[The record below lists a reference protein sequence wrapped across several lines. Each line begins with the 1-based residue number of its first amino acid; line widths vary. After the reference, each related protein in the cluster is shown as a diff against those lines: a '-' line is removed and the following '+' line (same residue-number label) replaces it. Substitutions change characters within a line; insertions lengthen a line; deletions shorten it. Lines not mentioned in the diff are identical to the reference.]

1 MTLAERLVASRKA
14 GGYTQS
20 EIAEKLGVSF
30 QAVSL
35 WERGETT
42 PELDK
47 LVELA
52 SLFGVSLDWLIAG
65 RHEERILPEFE
76 ELLSD
81 RLFDEQHMYTYVKT
95 YANVREM
102 PQTVKALAFAREQ
115 HKGQVRKGR
124 DNVPY
129 IYHPLLMACHALALG
144 LDDDDIVAASLL
156 HDVCEDCGVSPDELP
171 AGDTVKTA
179 VRLLTKEP
187 GYDEEEYYRSISEN
201 QIATMV
207 KLLDRCSNVSG
218 MAAGFFRDKLAEYIR
233 ETERLVYPLLDKAK
247 TEYSMYSNQL
257 FLIKYHM
264 SSVVEAVKRQ

>member
-179 VRLLTKEP
+179 VRILTKEP

-201 QIATMV
+201 PIATMV

-233 ETERLVYPLLDKAK
+233 ETERLVYPLLDRAK

>member
-65 RHEERILPEFE
+65 RQEERILPEFE

-233 ETERLVYPLLDKAK
+233 ETERLVYPLLDRAK

>member
-65 RHEERILPEFE
+65 RQEERILPEFE

-144 LDDDDIVAASLL
+144 LDDDDIVVASLL

-233 ETERLVYPLLDKAK
+233 ETERLVYPLLDRAK
-247 TEYSMYSNQL
+247 TEYPMYSNQL

>member
-1 MTLAERLVASRKA
+1 MTLAERLAASRKA

-65 RHEERILPEFE
+65 RQEERILPEFE
-76 ELLSD
+76 ELLLD

-171 AGDTVKTA
+171 AGVTVKTA

-233 ETERLVYPLLDKAK
+233 ETERLVYPLLDRAK
-247 TEYSMYSNQL
+247 TEYPMYSNQL

>member
-65 RHEERILPEFE
+65 RQEERILPEFE
-76 ELLSD
+76 KLLSD

-233 ETERLVYPLLDKAK
+233 ETERLVYPLLDRAK
-247 TEYSMYSNQL
+247 TEYPMYSNQL

>member
-65 RHEERILPEFE
+65 RQEERILPEFE
-76 ELLSD
+76 ELLLD

-233 ETERLVYPLLDKAK
+233 ETERLVYPLLDRAK
-247 TEYSMYSNQL
+247 TEYPMYSNQL

>member
-1 MTLAERLVASRKA
+1 MTLAERLAASRKA

-115 HKGQVRKGR
+115 HKGQVRKGI
-124 DNVPY
+124 DKVPY
-129 IYHPLLMACHALALG
+129 IYHPLLMACHALAMG

-179 VRLLTKEP
+179 VRILTKEP

-201 QIATMV
+201 PIATMV

-218 MAAGFFRDKLAEYIR
+218 MAAGFSRDKLAEYIR
-233 ETERLVYPLLDKAK
+233 ETERLVYPLLDRAK
-247 TEYSMYSNQL
+247 TEYPMYSNQL

>member
-65 RHEERILPEFE
+65 RQEERILPEFE

-81 RLFDEQHMYTYVKT
+81 RIFDEQHMYTYVKT

-124 DNVPY
+124 DKVPY

-156 HDVCEDCGVSPDELP
+156 HDVCEDCEISPDELP

-179 VRLLTKEP
+179 VRFLTKEP

-201 QIATMV
+201 PIATMV

-218 MAAGFFRDKLAEYIR
+218 MAAGFSRDKLAEYIR
-233 ETERLVYPLLDKAK
+233 ETERLVYPLLDRAK
-247 TEYSMYSNQL
+247 TEYPMYSNQL

>member
-1 MTLAERLVASRKA
+1 
-14 GGYTQS
+14 
-20 EIAEKLGVSF
+20 
-30 QAVSL
+30 
-35 WERGETT
+35 
-42 PELDK
+42 
-47 LVELA
+47 
-52 SLFGVSLDWLIAG
+52 
-65 RHEERILPEFE
+65 
-76 ELLSD
+76 
-81 RLFDEQHMYTYVKT
+81 MYTYVKT
-95 YANVREM
+95 YASVREM
-102 PQTVKALAFAREQ
+102 TKTVKALAFAREQ

-124 DNVPY
+124 DKVPY

-201 QIATMV
+201 PIATMV

-218 MAAGFFRDKLAEYIR
+218 MAAGFSRDKLAEYIR
-233 ETERLVYPLLDKAK
+233 ETERLVYPLLDRAK
-247 TEYSMYSNQL
+247 TEYPMYSNQL

>member
-1 MTLAERLVASRKA
+1 MTLAERLAASRKA
-14 GGYTQS
+14 GGYTQG

-35 WERGETT
+35 WERGETV

-47 LVELA
+47 LVQLA

-65 RHEERILPEFE
+65 HKERILPEFE

-81 RLFDEQHMYTYVKT
+81 RLFDEEHMYTYVKT
-95 YANVREM
+95 YAGVREM
-102 PQTVKALAFAREQ
+102 PQTVKAIAFAREQ

-124 DNVPY
+124 DKVPY

-144 LDDDDIVAASLL
+144 LDDDDIVAACLL

-179 VRLLTKEP
+179 VRLLTKET
-187 GYDEEEYYRSISEN
+187 GYEEEEYYRRISEN
-201 QIATMV
+201 PIATMV

-218 MAAGFFRDKLAEYIR
+218 MAAGFSRDKLAEYIR
-233 ETERLVYPLLDKAK
+233 ETESLVYPLLDRAK
-247 TEYSMYSNQL
+247 TEYPMYSNQL

>member
-1 MTLAERLVASRKA
+1 MTLAERLAASRKA

-65 RHEERILPEFE
+65 RQEERILPEFE

-179 VRLLTKEP
+179 VRILTKEP

-264 SSVVEAVKRQ
+264 SSVVEAV

>member
-65 RHEERILPEFE
+65 RQEERILPEFE

-218 MAAGFFRDKLAEYIR
+218 MAAGFSRDKLAEYIR

>member
-65 RHEERILPEFE
+65 RQEERILPEFE

-179 VRLLTKEP
+179 VRILTKEP
-187 GYDEEEYYRSISEN
+187 GYDEEEYYRSILEN
-201 QIATMV
+201 PIATMV

-233 ETERLVYPLLDKAK
+233 ETERLVYPLLDRAK
-247 TEYSMYSNQL
+247 TEYPMYSNQL

>member
-65 RHEERILPEFE
+65 RQEERILPEFE
-76 ELLSD
+76 ELLLD

-156 HDVCEDCGVSPDELP
+156 HDVCEDCGQASDKR
-171 AGDTVKTA
+171 A
-179 VRLLTKEP
+179 RL
-187 GYDEEEYYRSISEN
+187 
-201 QIATMV
+201 
-207 KLLDRCSNVSG
+207 
-218 MAAGFFRDKLAEYIR
+218 
-233 ETERLVYPLLDKAK
+233 
-247 TEYSMYSNQL
+247 
-257 FLIKYHM
+257 
-264 SSVVEAVKRQ
+264 

>member
-1 MTLAERLVASRKA
+1 MTLAERLAASRKA

-65 RHEERILPEFE
+65 RQEERILPEFE

-124 DNVPY
+124 DKVPY

-171 AGDTVKTA
+171 AGDAVKTA

-218 MAAGFFRDKLAEYIR
+218 MAAGFSRDKLAEYIR
-233 ETERLVYPLLDKAK
+233 ETERLVYPLLDRAK
-247 TEYSMYSNQL
+247 TEYPMYSNQL

>member
-52 SLFGVSLDWLIAG
+52 SLIGVSLDWLIAG
-65 RHEERILPEFE
+65 RQEERILPEFE

-187 GYDEEEYYRSISEN
+187 GYDEEEYYRSISEI

-233 ETERLVYPLLDKAK
+233 ETERLVYPLLDRAK
-247 TEYSMYSNQL
+247 TEYPMYSNQL